1 MVDFMN
7 RYIHPKHIVVLIRK
21 EWAELYRNTLL
32 LGSVL
37 FMPLLFAAIPI
48 IMLWSMGDIAADA
61 MGGMGENLPAQM
73 TQLCGGLS
81 SGACSMA
88 FLMAQ
93 FNTMFMFIPVIL
105 PSTIVPYAIVGEK
118 MQRSLEPLLATPI
131 STLDLLLAKALAAI
145 IPATLATWLSFFI
158 YLTATWF
165 LLSSKAVFAVI
176 FQPLWL
182 FAIFVVGPLLAL
194 LTADLALMVS
204 SRSTEP
210 RAAQQIAGLVVLPL
224 VLLLLGQMSGML
236 LITPILILL
245 GGFIILI
252 LDLILTYLAVQV
264 FDREAILTR
273 WA

>member
-1 MVDFMN
+1 MN
-7 RYIHPKHIVVLIRK
+7 FRAIIILIRK

-48 IMLWSMGDIAADA
+48 IMLWGMGDLAADA
-61 MGGMGENLPAQM
+61 MGGLGGNLPQQITKM
-73 TQLCGGLS
+73 CGDLS
-81 SGACSMA
+81 PGACSMA
-88 FLMAQ
+88 FFMAQ
-93 FNTMFMFIPVIL
+93 FNTMFMFIPIIL
-105 PSTIVPYAIVGEK
+105 PSTIIPYAIVGEK
-118 MQRSLEPLLATPI
+118 TQRSLEPLLATPI
-131 STLDLLLAKALAAI
+131 STLDLLLAKALSAI
-145 IPATLATWLSFFI
+145 IPAIAATWLSFLI
-158 YLTATWF
+158 YAIATWA
-165 LLSSKAVFAVI
+165 LLPDKAIFAVI
-176 FQPLWL
+176 FQSLWL

-210 RAAQQIAGLVVLPL
+210 RAAQQVAGLVVLPL

-236 LITPILILL
+236 LITPAFVLLIGLAALL
-245 GGFIILI
+245 
-252 LDLILTYLAVQV
+252 LDIILTYLAVQV

>member
-1 MVDFMN
+1 LN
-7 RYIHPKHIVVLIRK
+7 PKNIVILIRK

-61 MGGMGENLPAQM
+61 IGGMGVNLPAQITKM
-73 TQLCGGLS
+73 CGDLS
-81 SGACSMA
+81 VGACSTA
-88 FLMAQ
+88 FFMAQ
-93 FNTMFMFIPVIL
+93 FNTMFMFIPIIL

-118 MQRSLEPLLATPI
+118 TQRSLEPLLATPV
-131 STLDLLLAKALAAI
+131 STLDLLLAKALSAI
-145 IPATLATWLSFFI
+145 IPAMLATWLSFFI
-158 YLTATWF
+158 YMIATWA
-165 LLSSKAVFAVI
+165 LLSNRAVLAMI
-176 FQPLWL
+176 FHPLWL

-194 LTADLALMVS
+194 LTADIALMVS

-210 RAAQQIAGLVVLPL
+210 RAAQQVAGLVVLPL

-236 LITPILILL
+236 LVTPVLVFLFGL
-245 GGFIILI
+245 FILI
-252 LDLILTYLAVQV
+252 LDIVLTYLAVQV